1 MTILIKLSLLF
12 LWCFDYME
20 IIFLVYYPIW
30 TLVWKKKYEKVGKRF
45 HRLIKLEQTDKLAKS
60 TSWKEITVK
69 FWRPGEKSWKNL
81 VLNKPINQAD
91 KPNIMDVPLILGS
104 NLDLNNPIHQVDKP
118 NIRDVTLILGSN
130 LVLNKPINQ
139 ADKPNIRDFAL
150 ILGTKKDNQASVK
163 SRDVSLKVSGF
174 SLKNEETPGFP
185 PNFP

>member
-60 TSWKEITVK
+60 TSWEEITVK
-69 FWRPGEKSWKNL
+69 FWRPGEKSW
-81 VLNKPINQAD
+81 
-91 KPNIMDVPLILGS
+91 M
-104 NLDLNNPIHQVDKP
+104 
-118 NIRDVTLILGSN
+118 N

-150 ILGTKKDNQASVK
+150 ILETKKDNQASVK